1 MERVWTRSYP
11 PGASAEIDPDA
22 FPNIPAMVDAAV
34 KKFGDAPA
42 VTCFGSS
49 LSFRQLDKLAD
60 DFASFLVNHCK
71 LKPGV
76 RVAIMSPNLQQF
88 PVALVGLLRA
98 GLIAVNVN
106 PLYTTPEVAF
116 QLSDAG
122 VEAILVCDSTSAA
135 LAAALPKT
143 VVKHVIVTGVG
154 DLLPAPKRWIFNL
167 VAKRKAGK
175 MHAAIP
181 GAIPFRKALAI
192 GRRRSFTSPEL
203 SGEDLA
209 FLQYTGGTTGR
220 SKGAMLTHR
229 NLVANILQSI
239 PFMQC
244 GVEPPTKAGDVAV
257 TPLPLYHVYALGAF
271 FGFLSLGMN
280 NVLIANPR
288 DLDDLIKTIAPL
300 KMRLF
305 IGINTLFNAM
315 MHHPK
320 FDTID
325 FSQLRFTIAGG
336 AATETAVA
344 KRWEEMTGN
353 PILSGYGL
361 SETSPVLSVTPA
373 LMKPAFT
380 GASGLP
386 VPSLDLKFLDD
397 EGHEVA
403 SGEVG
408 EICVRGPNIMH
419 GYWNQ
424 PEETALALDADGWF
438 KTGDI
443 GKLDPDGR
451 LRIVDRKKDMILVSG
466 FNVYPNEV
474 EDVLAHNPGVAEAAV
489 IGQPS
494 EHSGESVLAVVV
506 RKDPNLTEA
515 MLIAYARERLAAY
528 KTPKAV
534 KFVDSLPKSN
544 IGKVLRRQLRD
555 TILKDRAPAK

>member
-11 PGASAEIDPDA
+11 PGASAEIDADA
-22 FPNIPAMVDAAV
+22 FPNIPAIVDAAV
-34 KKFGDAPA
+34 QKFGDAPA
-42 VTCFGSS
+42 VTSFGAS
-49 LSFRQLDKLAD
+49 LSFRQLDALAD
-60 DFASFLVNHCK
+60 AFAGYLINQCQ
-71 LKPGV
+71 LKPGT
-76 RVAIMSPNLQQF
+76 RVAIMSPNLNQF

-98 GLIAVNVN
+98 GLIAVNIN

-116 QLSDAG
+116 QLNDSGAQ
-122 VEAILVCDSTSAA
+122 AIVVCDSTSAA
-135 LAAALPKT
+135 LAAALPQT
-143 VVKHVIVTGVG
+143 GVKHVVVTGVG
-154 DLLPAPKRWIFNL
+154 DLMPAPKRWIVNL

-175 MHAAIP
+175 MRADIP
-181 GAIPFRKALAI
+181 GAVPFRKALAL
-192 GRRRSFTSPEL
+192 GRARSFVRPEV
-203 SGEDLA
+203 SGHDLA

-229 NLVANILQSI
+229 NLVANIEQSI
-239 PFMQC
+239 PFLQI
-244 GVEPPTKAGDVAV
+244 GVDPPTKAGDIAV
-257 TPLPLYHVYALGAF
+257 TPLPLYHVYALGAL
-271 FGFLSLGMN
+271 FGFMAQGLN

-300 KMRLF
+300 RMRFF

-320 FDTID
+320 FSTID
-325 FSQLRFTIAGG
+325 VSRLRFTIAGG

-344 KRWEEMTGN
+344 ERWEQLTGN

-373 LMKPAFT
+373 TAKPAFT

-386 VPSLDLKFLDD
+386 VPSLDLKLVD
-397 EGHEVA
+397 EAGQ
-403 SGEVG
+403 EVG
-408 EICVRGPNIMH
+408 ADEAGEIVVRGPNVMR

-424 PEETALALDADGWF
+424 PAETALVLDPDGWF

-506 RKDPNLTEA
+506 RKDLALTEEA
-515 MLIAYARERLAAY
+515 LIAYARERLAGY
-528 KTPKAV
+528 KTPKTV
-534 KFVDSLPKSN
+534 VFMDSLPKSN
-544 IGKVLRRQLRD
+544 VGKVLRRELRD
-555 TILKDRAPAK
+555 KLLKDRKPA